1 MWTDTVGDRSG
12 LYVGV
17 EALSNR
23 YMSDRGRDGRRGI
36 RE

>member
-1 MWTDTVGDRSG
+1 MWTDTVGERSG

-17 EALSNR
+17 EAFS
-23 YMSDRGRDGRRGI
+23 YGIMSDRGRDGRRGI